1 MAGGISVHAVDV
13 ARGRPAQ
20 GMQVDIYA
28 LTHIPEKWEPV
39 FREGCAPTQESSMR
53 KVIASGR
60 LAASGALDH
69 PIVSGDGVKAGTYE
83 VVFHVGDYLRAT
95 GAPTSTPPF
104 LDLVPFRFTVADAAQ
119 HYHLPFKFT
128 PWGFSLFRGS

>member
-1 MAGGISVHAVDV
+1 MAGGISIHAVDV

-28 LTHIPEKWEPV
+28 L
-39 FREGCAPTQESSMR
+39 EGLR
-53 KVIASGR
+53 KVIASGK
-60 LAASGALDH
+60 LAAGGMLDH
-69 PIVSGDGVKAGTYE
+69 PVAQGEGVKPGSYE
-83 VVFHVGDYLRAT
+83 VIFHVGEYLRAT

-104 LDLVPFRFTVADAAQ
+104 LNLVPFRFTIADAAQ

>member
-13 ARGRPAQ
+13 SRGRPAQ

-28 LTHIPEKWEPV
+28 L
-39 FREGCAPTQESSMR
+39 EGAR
-53 KVIASGR
+53 KLIANGK
-60 LAASGALDH
+60 LGANGMLDH
-69 PIVSGDGVKAGTYE
+69 PSAQGEGITAGTYE
-83 VVFHVGDYLRAT
+83 VIYHVGDYLPRT

-104 LDLVPFRFTVADAAQ
+104 LDLVPFRFTIADVAQ

-128 PWGFSLFRGS
+128 PWGFRCFGGVRASS

>member
-20 GMQVDIYA
+20 GMQVNIYA
-28 LTHIPEKWEPV
+28 L
-39 FREGCAPTQESSMR
+39 EGVR
-53 KVIASGR
+53 KMIASGK
-60 LAASGALDH
+60 LSVSGALDH
-69 PIVSGDGVKAGTYE
+69 AVAQGDSIKEGPYQVI
-83 VVFHVGDYLRAT
+83 FHVGDYLRAT

-104 LDLVPFRFTVADAAQ
+104 LDLVPFRFTIADAAQ
-119 HYHLPFKFT
+119 HYHLPLKFT

>member
-1 MAGGISVHAVDV
+1 
-13 ARGRPAQ
+13 
-20 GMQVDIYA
+20 MQVDIYA
-28 LTHIPEKWEPV
+28 L
-39 FREGCAPTQESSMR
+39 EGVRRM
-53 KVIASGR
+53 IATGK
-60 LAASGALDH
+60 LTADGALDH
-69 PIVSGDGVKAGTYE
+69 PVTQGEGIKTGPHQ

-104 LDLVPFRFTVADAAQ
+104 LDLVPFRFTIANAAE

>member
-1 MAGGISVHAVDV
+1 VDV

-28 LTHIPEKWEPV
+28 L
-39 FREGCAPTQESSMR
+39 EGLR
-53 KVIASGR
+53 KVIASGK
-60 LAASGALDH
+60 LAAGGMLDH
-69 PIVSGDGVKAGTYE
+69 PVARGEGVKPGSYE
-83 VVFHVGDYLRAT
+83 VIFHVGEYLRAT

-104 LDLVPFRFTVADAAQ
+104 LDLVPFRFTVADAQ

-128 PWGFSLFRGS
+128 P

>member
-13 ARGRPAQ
+13 ARGRPAH

-28 LTHIPEKWEPV
+28 L
-39 FREGCAPTQESSMR
+39 EGLR
-53 KVIASGR
+53 KLTASGK
-60 LAASGALDH
+60 LTAGGALDH
-69 PIVSGDGVKAGTYE
+69 PVAQGEGVGPGSYE
-83 VVFHVGDYLRAT
+83 VIFHVGDYLRAT
-95 GAPTSTPPF
+95 RAPTSTPPF
-104 LDLVPFRFTVADAAQ
+104 LDLVPFRFTIADAAQ

>member
-13 ARGRPAQ
+13 SHGRPAQ
-20 GMQVDIYA
+20 GMRVDIYSLA
-28 LTHIPEKWEPV
+28 GVRRL
-39 FREGCAPTQESSMR
+39 
-53 KVIASGR
+53 IASGK
-60 LAASGALDH
+60 LAASGAMDD
-69 PIVSGDGVKAGTYE
+69 PVARGEGVGPGTYE
-83 VVFHVGDYLRAT
+83 VVFHVGDYLKAV

-104 LDLVPFRFTVADAAQ
+104 LDTVPFRFTIADAAQ

>member
-20 GMQVDIYA
+20 GMQVDIYSLA
-28 LTHIPEKWEPV
+28 GL
-39 FREGCAPTQESSMR
+39 R
-53 KVIASGR
+53 KPIANGK

-69 PIVSGDGVKAGTYE
+69 PIVQGESVTVGSYE
-83 VVFHVGDYLRAT
+83 VIFHVGDYLRAT

-104 LDLVPFRFTVADAAQ
+104 LDLVPFRFTIADVAQ

>member
-28 LTHIPEKWEPV
+28 L
-39 FREGCAPTQESSMR
+39 EGVR
-53 KVIASGR
+53 KMIASGK
-60 LAASGALDH
+60 LAANGALDH
-69 PIVSGDGVKAGTYE
+69 PVAQGEGVKAGLFE
-83 VVFHVGDYLRAT
+83 VIFHVGDYLRAT

-104 LDLVPFRFTVADAAQ
+104 LDLVPFRFTIADPAQ

>member
-20 GMQVDIYA
+20 GMQIDIYA
-28 LTHIPEKWEPV
+28 L
-39 FREGCAPTQESSMR
+39 EGVR
-53 KVIASGR
+53 KVIANGK
-60 LAASGALDH
+60 LAGNGALDH
-69 PIVSGDGVKAGTYE
+69 PVVRGERVKAGAYE

-104 LDLVPFRFTVADAAQ
+104 LDLVPFRFTIADAAQ

>member
-13 ARGRPAQ
+13 ARGHPAQ
-20 GMQVDIYA
+20 GMQVDIYDLA
-28 LTHIPEKWEPV
+28 GV
-39 FREGCAPTQESSMR
+39 RN
-53 KVIASGR
+53 VIASGK
-60 LAASGALDH
+60 LGGSGALDH
-69 PIVSGDGVKAGTYE
+69 PVTHGEGVKAGAHE

-104 LDLVPFRFTVADAAQ
+104 LDLVPFRFTIADAAQ

>member
-13 ARGRPAQ
+13 AHGRSAQ
-20 GMQVDIYA
+20 GMQVDIYSLA
-28 LTHIPEKWEPV
+28 GV
-39 FREGCAPTQESSMR
+39 R
-53 KVIASGR
+53 KVIASGK
-60 LAASGALDH
+60 LAANGALEH
-69 PIVSGDGVKAGTYE
+69 PAAQGEHIKAGAYE
-83 VVFHVGDYLRAT
+83 VVFHVGDYFRAT

-104 LDLVPFRFTVADAAQ
+104 LDLVPFRFTIADAAQ

>member
-20 GMQVDIYA
+20 GMQVDVYA
-28 LTHIPEKWEPV
+28 L
-39 FREGCAPTQESSMR
+39 EGVRRA
-53 KVIASGR
+53 IAGGK

-69 PIVSGDGVKAGTYE
+69 AIVSGEGVKAGAYE
-83 VVFHVGDYLRAT
+83 VVFHVGDYLRAI

-104 LDLVPFRFTVADAAQ
+104 LDLVPFRFTIADAGQ

>member
-13 ARGRPAQ
+13 SRGRPAHH
-20 GMQVDIYA
+20 MQVEIYSLA
-28 LTHIPEKWEPV
+28 
-39 FREGCAPTQESSMR
+39 GAR
-53 KVIASGR
+53 KVIAAGK
-60 LAASGALDH
+60 LAANGALDH
-69 PIVSGDGVKAGTYE
+69 PVAQGDGVTTGTYE
-83 VVFHVGDYLRAT
+83 VMFHVGDYLRAT

-104 LDLVPFRFTVADAAQ
+104 LDLVPFRFTIADAAQ

>member
-20 GMQVDIYA
+20 GMQVDIYDLA
-28 LTHIPEKWEPV
+28 GV
-39 FREGCAPTQESSMR
+39 R
-53 KVIASGR
+53 KVIASGK
-60 LAASGALDH
+60 LGGSGALDH
-69 PIVSGDGVKAGTYE
+69 PVTHGEGVKAGAHE

-104 LDLVPFRFTVADAAQ
+104 LDLVPFRFTIADAAQ